1 MNLDLNRLM
10 KKKFVKKNWTTK
22 EIILSDA
29 SKCYSDKLCDIV
41 DNILSE

>member
-10 KKKFVKKNWTTK
+10 KKKFKKELDVQRNYF
-22 EIILSDA
+22 LSDT